1 MALIGCSHLRQLPDQ
16 IRKLDALAQQQPRAT
31 IVADLSIVGRHELLR
46 EIADRG
52 FVAAALPI
60 YGVAE
65 RSSSRLDPQRVLDIA
80 IMQMESGAGL
90 LTIHPTPTRELVELS
105 RRRLVSWTSRGGGL
119 VIDDL
124 LAHDASENVYLRIL
138 PELISHAR
146 RTKTVLSIGASFRSA
161 NIFDSFDAAQQK
173 EIASQIELAES
184 VRRANVGAMIESPG
198 HARPR
203 DILRVAQI
211 LGSCGFPI
219 MPLGPIPTD
228 VATGRDHIS
237 AAIGAVLLGIH
248 GAAHVLAA
256 VTREEHTGGVPTIHS
271 TLEAVEAAL
280 VAAHIIDIET
290 LNETAEDLETATTRA
305 KTATCVL
312 EKSTEGCSRCATTC
326 PLVGAHRFRVALD

>member
-1 MALIGCSHLRQLPDQ
+1 VDVTWRGLI
-16 IRKLDALAQQQPRAT
+16 
-31 IVADLSIVGRHELLR
+31 
-46 EIADRG
+46 
-52 FVAAALPI
+52 
-60 YGVAE
+60 
-65 RSSSRLDPQRVLDIA
+65 
-80 IMQMESGAGL
+80 
-90 LTIHPTPTRELVELS
+90 
-105 RRRLVSWTSRGGGL
+105 
-119 VIDDL
+119 IDDL
-124 LAHDASENVYLRIL
+124 LANEAPENIYLRIM

-184 VRRANVGAMIESPG
+184 VRRAGVGTMIESPG

-203 DILRVAQI
+203 DIFRVAQV
-211 LGSCGFPI
+211 LSNSGLPV

-228 VATGRDHIS
+228 AAAGRDHIS

-256 VTREEHTGGVPTIHS
+256 VTREEHTGGIPTIHS

-290 LNETAEDLETATTRA
+290 LNETTEDLETVTARA
-305 KTATCVL
+305 KSATCVL
-312 EKSTEGCSRCATTC
+312 EKSTQGCSRCAATC
-326 PLVGAHRFRVALD
+326 PLVGARRFRTVLE